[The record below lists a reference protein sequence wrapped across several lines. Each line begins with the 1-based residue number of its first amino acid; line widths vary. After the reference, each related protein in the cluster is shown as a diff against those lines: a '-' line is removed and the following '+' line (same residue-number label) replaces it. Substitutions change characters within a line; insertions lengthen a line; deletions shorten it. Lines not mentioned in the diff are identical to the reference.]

1 MFGKIVIH
9 FSLISFSW
17 YNISMRNWSVDVK
30 KLKKYPEKHT
40 LWRLEQLIN
49 YGLDE
54 EKLDKKEVKRLWP
67 KIEDNL
73 DPYKKR
79 FLEYLLWGKLY
90 SLPNNL
96 TFWNLSK
103 KNNR

>member
-1 MFGKIVIH
+1 M
-9 FSLISFSW
+9 
-17 YNISMRNWSVDVK
+17 YNWSTDEETFK
-30 KLKKYPEKHT
+30 RINPQKYKLWK
-40 LWRLEQLIN
+40 LEQLIN

-54 EKLDKKEVKRLWP
+54 EKLDKEEVKKAWP

-79 FLEYLLWGKLY
+79 AIEYLLWGKIY

-96 TFWNLSK
+96 TFWNWFSK
-103 KNNR
+103 KSK